1 MYSKTPSGRASK
13 GSVSLESREGR
24 LRLHLPRQ
32 LYNGKQKYLTL
43 GLADTPENR
52 IKAKRKARTIEL
64 DILTDNFD
72 PTLKKYHPKTHLTIV
87 EPIKQKHEPT
97 ITELWERYCEVKK
110 PTCAPGTWKSGYLI
124 MTNHLNRCSVEKSLD
139 QAPAIYDWAIANLTP
154 DTARRL
160 IMYLKSCCTWA
171 VQHKYINY
179 NPFENMEPIKVKKLS
194 HEERDVNPFTKDERD
209 SIIEAFVNNRY
220 YKHYASFIKFLF
232 YTGCRPSEAIALQW
246 KHISSSK
253 ILFEQSVVNSVNG
266 LVLKKGLKTQDKR
279 EFPIGQ
285 QLRLLLE
292 EIKSDDCAPESLV
305 FPSPK
310 GTWIDVHNFRNR
322 AWKAVIDS
330 LGIEYRKP
338 YQMRHTFISQQKAN
352 GVEDSQIA
360 RACGTSISMIHK
372 HYAGSVKQIQFHD
385 M

>member
-1 MYSKTPSGRASK
+1 MYSKTPLAKSPK
-13 GSVSLESREGR
+13 GSVSVESFQGR
-24 LRLHLPRQ
+24 LRLRLPRQ
-32 LYNGKQKYLTL
+32 LYSGTQKRIAI

-52 IKAKRKARTIEL
+52 IEAERKARTIEL

-72 PTLKKYHPKTHLTIV
+72 PTLKKYQPKTHLTVIESV
-87 EPIKQKHEPT
+87 KQKQEPS
-97 ITELWERYCEVKK
+97 ITELWAKYCEVKK

-124 MTNHLNRCSVEKSLD
+124 MTKHLNRCPVEKSLD
-139 QAPAIYDWAIANLTP
+139 QSAAIYDWAIANLTP

-171 VQHKYINY
+171 VRHTLISH
-179 NPFENMEPIKVKKLS
+179 NPFENMEPIKVKKYS
-194 HEERDVNPFTKDERD
+194 NEDRDVNPFTKEERD
-209 SIIEAFVNNRY
+209 LIIEGFKSNLY
-220 YKHYASFIKFLF
+220 YKHYAPFVKFLF

-246 KHISSSK
+246 KHVSNSK
-253 ILFEQSVVNSVNG
+253 ILFEQSVVNSVDG

-292 EIKSDDCAPESLV
+292 EIRPENGSLESLV

-310 GTWIDVHNFRNR
+310 GGWIDVHNFRNR

-338 YQMRHTFISQQKAN
+338 YQTRHTFISQQKAL

-360 RACGTSISMIHK
+360 RACGTSINMIHK
-372 HYAGSVKQIQFHD
+372 HYAGIVQQIQFHD

>member
-1 MYSKTPSGRASK
+1 MYSKTPSGKSPK
-13 GSVSLESREGR
+13 GSVSIESYQGR
-24 LRLHLPRQ
+24 LRLRLPRQ
-32 LYNGKQKYLTL
+32 LYEGKQKYLTL

-52 IKAKRKARTIEL
+52 VEGDRKARVIEL

-72 PTLKKYHPKTHLTIV
+72 STLKKYQHKTHLAIV
-87 EPIKQKHEPT
+87 ESIKQKQPS
-97 ITELWERYCEVKK
+97 ITELWQKYCEIKK

-124 MTNHLNRCSVEKSLD
+124 MTNHLNRCPVEKSLE

-171 VQHKYINY
+171 VRHKLINH
-179 NPFENMEPIKVKKLS
+179 NPFENMEPIKAKKYS
-194 HEERDVNPFTKDERD
+194 NEDRDVNPFTKEERD
-209 SIIEAFVNNRY
+209 LIIEGFTKNRY
-220 YKHYASFIKFLF
+220 YNHYASFVKFLF

-246 KHISSSK
+246 KHIKSSK

-285 QLRLLLE
+285 QLGLLLE
-292 EIKSDDCAPESLV
+292 EIKPDNCSVESLV

-310 GTWIDVHNFRNR
+310 GTWIDIHNFRNR
-322 AWKAVIDS
+322 AWKAVIDN

-338 YQMRHTFISQQKAN
+338 YQTRHTFISQQKAL
-352 GVEDSQIA
+352 GVEDGQIA

-372 HYAGSVKQIQFHD
+372 HYAGIVKQIQFHE